1 MTKPRLLIV
10 EDDIDIGEMLKIY
23 FETHGFEASIAED
36 GETAIK
42 FCRANLPN
50 LVLLDVNLPDM
61 DGYAVCRQLRQSP
74 RTRHLPIIFGTQR
87 NRKDDRVQGLK
98 LGADDFITKPFDM
111 EELFLR
117 VQNTIGRA
125 ARSDLTDPRSGLPG
139 TELSRQEVLRAES
152 ESSLAVIRFKLANLE
167 PYHDI
172 YGALA
177 SNEVLHSTSLLL
189 AEILDEQGFR
199 DDFLGQMG
207 DDAFVIITAAQHKTE
222 IINQAQIRFRLAI
235 PSFYSFGEAQKD
247 GSITAL
253 TSNGTQHS
261 MPMLRLK
268 EVE

>member
-1 MTKPRLLIV
+1 VTKPRILIV
-10 EDDIDIGEMLKIY
+10 EDDPDIGEMLQTY
-23 FETHGFEASIAED
+23 FGTHGYEASIAED
-36 GETAIK
+36 GGTAIK

-50 LVLLDVNLPDM
+50 LVLLDINLPDM

-139 TELSRQEVLRAES
+139 SQLTRQEIMRAEADR
-152 ESSLAVIRFKLANLE
+152 AVAVMRFKVANLE
-167 PYHDI
+167 PYQDI

-177 SNEVLHSTSLLL
+177 LNELMRSVSLLL
-189 AEILDEQGFR
+189 TELLDELGR
-199 DDFLGQMG
+199 HDDFLGQLG
-207 DDAFVIITAAQHKTE
+207 DDTFVIISPIANKLE
-222 IINQAQIRFRLAI
+222 IVHQAKMRFRLAI
-235 PSFYSFGEAQKD
+235 PSFYSFGETQSD
-247 GSITAL
+247 GNILTMTA
-253 TSNGTQHS
+253 SGTQHS
-261 MPMLRLK
+261 LPMLSLK
-268 EVE
+268 DIE